1 MLEIQILKRRWRQTG
16 KNNLKKNSLSLYL
29 VFIRGSTHSIHLLL
43 WDRFIRLLVWSVA
56 ENCLEYVNRWRERSQ
71 KAKAIDYYDCARAL
85 WSVSYGLFCIMPPA
99 SRRRFCTFSFRR
111 LFLFLWT
118 KWAEPN
124 RTEQQLRSG
133 IGSQTPPP
141 KHGPNQNAI
150 ERKDEVEERRE
161 RRRENK
167 RCQREG
173 SRTRRW
179 LPVEKASIS
188 DQVHARPS
196 DALPMKPDVPKFLQF
211 VV

>member
-1 MLEIQILKRRWRQTG
+1 
-16 KNNLKKNSLSLYL
+16 
-29 VFIRGSTHSIHLLL
+29 
-43 WDRFIRLLVWSVA
+43 
-56 ENCLEYVNRWRERSQ
+56 
-71 KAKAIDYYDCARAL
+71 
-85 WSVSYGLFCIMPPA
+85 MPPA

-196 DALPMKPDVPKFLQF
+196 DALPMKPDVQSSCNLLFSKKKYQNSLSLYFSSSDVALTIPLTHWHQTGG
-211 VV
+211 